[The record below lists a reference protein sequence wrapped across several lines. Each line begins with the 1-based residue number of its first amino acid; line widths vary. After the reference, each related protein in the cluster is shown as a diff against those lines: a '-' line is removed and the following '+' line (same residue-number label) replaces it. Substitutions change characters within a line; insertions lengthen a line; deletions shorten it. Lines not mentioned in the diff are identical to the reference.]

1 MSKRRAVVVCGFI
14 SIFLVLVSV
23 MPAAAYVTPQIGGGQ
38 VGMMAAPMIMPVI
51 TLDGTDVKVMGM
63 MDMPWMTLMGAD
75 RPVLR
80 PLTGTDA
87 FNPTAIY
94 YNALNG
100 KAYNFQYGWAP
111 DGDLAASL
119 PAGDKIWIELIS
131 QSQGLN
137 TYDRNNNSV
146 PIFGTNGTS
155 NIWKFNEGMSMS
167 HNYYAVTPGVGDWSA
182 TYKVYLGD
190 ATTGAA
196 IAGFGSDTVTFT
208 WSSIPEPATL
218 TLMGTGLAYLLGY
231 RRKHKAAA

>member
-1 MSKRRAVVVCGFI
+1 MSRKRLIIACGFV
-14 SIFLVLVSV
+14 SIVLVLVSV
-23 MPAAAYVTPQIGGGQ
+23 VPAAAYVTPQIGGGQ
-38 VGMMAAPMIMPVI
+38 VGMMAAPMIMPEIAIV
-51 TLDGTDVKVMGM
+51 GTNVVVQNMMG
-63 MDMPWMTLMGAD
+63 MPWMPLMGVN

-111 DGDLAASL
+111 EADLAASL

-137 TYDRNNNSV
+137 TYDRNNSSV
-146 PIFGTNGTS
+146 PIFGTNGA
-155 NIWKFNEGMSMS
+155 IWKFDETQSMI
-167 HNYYAVTPGVGDWSA
+167 HNYYAVTPGYGDWSA

-196 IAGFGSDTVTFT
+196 LCGFGSDTVTFT
-208 WSSIPEPATL
+208 WSSIPEPAAMA
-218 TLMGTGLAYLLGY
+218 LMGTGLAYLLGF